1 LVYSVSETALSGT
14 IRLQCTG
21 ECATLDTAIYITVK
35 PLPYHIDSIIGP
47 KAVEKGM
54 DNVIYRVAH
63 VADGLIYQWTLPTG
77 FIGQSTAD
85 SILVL
90 ISNDAV
96 NGSIKVRQITDCAAG
111 EECMLDVTV
120 LSLELT
126 PGLYIVGVITAE
138 GCQYKKVIRK

>member
-1 LVYSVSETALSGT
+1 
-14 IRLQCTG
+14 
-21 ECATLDTAIYITVK
+21 
-35 PLPYHIDSIIGP
+35 
-47 KAVEKGM
+47 M